1 MRFKLARGVRSI
13 STINDRQR
21 ARAVGIM
28 ERGEQFALALSE
40 LFPWLVGFLL
50 VVLIVGF
57 IQRIFSEEQMK
68 LLDWFLLFLGLSIA
82 LFALR

>member
-1 MRFKLARGVRSI
+1 MRFKLATGVRSL
-13 STINDRQR
+13 SAINDRQR

-28 ERGEQFALALSE
+28 ERGEQFALSE

-68 LLDWFLLFLGLSIA
+68 LMDWFLLFLGLSIA

>member
-1 MRFKLARGVRSI
+1 
-13 STINDRQR
+13 
-21 ARAVGIM
+21 M
-28 ERGEQFALALSE
+28 ERGEHFALALSA

-57 IQRIFSEEQMK
+57 IERIFSEEQMK

>member
-1 MRFKLARGVRSI
+1 
-13 STINDRQR
+13 
-21 ARAVGIM
+21 M

-40 LFPWLVGFLL
+40 LFQWLVGFLL
-50 VVLIVGF
+50 GVLIVGF